1 MIIGL
6 TGGIGS
12 GKSAAAD
19 RFALAHGIH
28 VVDTD
33 VKARVVVEPG
43 RPALAAIAERFGGE
57 ILLPDGGLD
66 RAALR
71 QRVFQDADQRLW
83 LEQLL
88 HPLIR
93 EETERDL
100 AAATSPYAILVSPL
114 LIESGQYRM
123 TDRVVVVDVP
133 ETTQLAR
140 TTTRDGVIEEQVR
153 AIMQA
158 QARRADR
165 LAHADD
171 VLDNDGSLQHLH
183 DQVDALHHRLL
194 AMLGGISQ

>member
-57 ILLPDGGLD
+57 VLLPDGGLD